1 MPYMDD
7 IHGMHVEDVEVFLPK
22 DSATLLCFFYLIP
35 FRFDQPQFS
44 TWVVISYFLIV
55 TLAREPI

>member
-22 DSATLLCFFYLIP
+22 DSATLLCFFFIWFPLDSINHNLV
-35 FRFDQPQFS
+35 RG
-44 TWVVISYFLIV
+44 
-55 TLAREPI
+55 